1 MIALAVFVGAWIQAV
16 VGLGV
21 GLVAAPVVA
30 ILEPSLMPSLPLWI
44 GLFTSGLSL
53 AGERS
58 HVDWHAVRWTLS
70 GRVLGLLP
78 GVWLLV
84 VLSPREV
91 GITVAA
97 VVLLAVVLSWRPL
110 DVPVNRGTM
119 VGAGL
124 LGGVGGAVTS
134 IAGPPVAL
142 LFQHRRPSEVRS
154 TLAVY
159 FFVGVVL
166 TLTALAVAGRL
177 PWGSL
182 ILAVLVS
189 PFLLGGILLGARTR
203 DRIPRERFRVAVL
216 VVCAA
221 SAVVLL
227 ARSLT

>member
-1 MIALAVFVGAWIQAV
+1 MIALAVFVGAYIQAV

-30 ILEPSLMPSLPLWI
+30 ILEPALMPSLPLWI

-91 GITVAA
+91 GIAVAA
-97 VVLLAVVLSWRPL
+97 VVLLAVVLSWRTL

-182 ILAVLVS
+182 ILAVVVS
-189 PFLLGGILLGARTR
+189 PFLLGGILLGVRTR
-203 DRIPRERFRVAVL
+203 DRIPRERFRIGVL

-221 SAVVLL
+221 SAAGLL
-227 ARSLT
+227 VRSLA